1 MRYEVVITHTQP
13 TCGHK
18 FPTRNEIR
26 SVETD
31 DPIAYVRSQE
41 KDLSESAELEIERDG
56 DGTVIVNFSS
66 GVERV
71 RYEFSED

>member
-13 TCGHK
+13 TCGGK
-18 FPTRNEIR
+18 APMRNEIR

-31 DPIAYVRSQE
+31 DPVSYVRGQE
-41 KDLSESAELEIERDG
+41 KDIPANVEFEVEHAN
-56 DGTVIVNFSS
+56 DGTITVSFAS

-71 RYEFSED
+71 RYEFTED

>member
-18 FPTRNEIR
+18 SPTRNEIR

-31 DPIAYVRSQE
+31 DPVAYMHSQE
-41 KDLSESAELEIERDG
+41 KDIPEDAELEVERAD
-56 DGTVIVNFSS
+56 DGTITVSFSG